1 VDRSVLESF
10 VQGGRVTVTSR
21 VYPKEAVDEQAKV
34 YLFNYG
40 KTPVTVRSITA
51 YHMTEAVFTEDPL
64 EDAVLREI

>member
-1 VDRSVLESF
+1 M
-10 VQGGRVTVTSR
+10 TVTSR

-40 KTPVTVRSITA
+40 KTRITVRSITA